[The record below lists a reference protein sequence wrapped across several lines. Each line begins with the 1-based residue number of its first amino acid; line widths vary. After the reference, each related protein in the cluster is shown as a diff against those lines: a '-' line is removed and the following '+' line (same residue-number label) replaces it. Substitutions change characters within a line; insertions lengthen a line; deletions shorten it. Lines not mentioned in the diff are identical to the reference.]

1 MLKREG
7 LVLSD
12 QSLLT
17 IISPPLVTENVSISV
32 NGSMNDVSVS
42 DDSGVAIYS
51 SILLARC

>member
-1 MLKREG
+1 MLKKEG